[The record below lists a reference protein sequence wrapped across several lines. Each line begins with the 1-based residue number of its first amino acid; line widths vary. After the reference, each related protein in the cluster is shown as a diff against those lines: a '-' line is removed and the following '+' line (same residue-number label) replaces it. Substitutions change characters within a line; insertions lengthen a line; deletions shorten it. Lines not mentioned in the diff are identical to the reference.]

1 MNSKIDI
8 KYVYLNEKFEILDG
22 NREFYVYFD
31 LVGHDILRL
40 SDFTGASSLEPL
52 KKFILK
58 KKNPENF
65 KIFKFKKNQQSLK
78 PNIVT
83 SYDSL
88 YKGQK
93 AVCLKMIDV
102 EQCIKFIKKHNSE
115 TDELVYALSIAN
127 DCLFSYHENDNYI
140 KITQFYNNKKNVLY
154 ECDIDDWKQY
164 CLEQKFIPENQ
175 ENAFFDFIDELK
187 NCPKEIKANFYSSI
201 RTNNSEILE
210 NLCFTGERLVDN
222 GEISVVGRIILME
235 NSEKYQQ
242 QKNII
247 EQLHTD
253 PLTKI
258 FNKETVTTYAKRIFE
273 EQRED
278 NIALVIMDLDHF
290 KPVNDTF
297 GHLAGDRV
305 LAKTGEILK
314 EIVGSRGIVGRYG
327 GDEFLIVSY
336 GMKNEMILRG
346 FLHSIL
352 NKIQNEFAGQ
362 FGDIYITCSV
372 GCSVFPKNGT
382 TFDELFKK
390 ADFGLYR
397 AKDKGRNRYVFF
409 RDDLHADLYRQALQA
424 NDIVKY
430 ADREVQELKYM
441 SEFLQDIATAP
452 KEAVERI
459 LTHIK
464 EVFKLDNIS
473 IFSGEKLSL
482 AYSLGKKLSKH
493 QNALYAKT
501 KNFKEF
507 LDGKSYIVS
516 NFVGNPYLNEENF
529 RREMEQAGIK
539 STLQCVLGTP
549 SDIRGLVTFNH
560 TKIAQLWANY
570 EINCA
575 MMFASTLNLLYNNN
589 ASKN

>member
-40 SDFTGASSLEPL
+40 SDFTAASSLEPL

-58 KKNPENF
+58 KKNPEDF

-140 KITQFYNNKKNVLY
+140 KITQFYNNKRNILY
-154 ECDIDDWKQY
+154 ECDIDEWKQY
-164 CLEQKFIPENQ
+164 CIEQKFIPENQ
-175 ENAFFDFIDELK
+175 ESTFFDFIAELK

-273 EQRED
+273 EQREE

-352 NKIQNEFAGQ
+352 SKIQNEFAGQ

-409 RDDLHADLYRQALQA
+409 RDDLHADLYRQAVQA

-473 IFSGEKLSL
+473 IFTGENLSL

-549 SDIRGLVTFNH
+549 SDIKGLVTFNH
-560 TKIAQLWANY
+560 TKIAQLWADY

>member
-154 ECDIDDWKQY
+154 ECDIDEWKQY

-352 NKIQNEFAGQ
+352 SKIQNEFAGQ

-473 IFSGEKLSL
+473 IFSGEELSL
-482 AYSLGKKLSKH
+482 VYSLGKKMSKH

-560 TKIAQLWANY
+560 TKNAQLWADY

-575 MMFASTLNLLYNNN
+575 LMFASTLNLLYNNT

>member
-473 IFSGEKLSL
+473 IFSGEELSL
-482 AYSLGKKLSKH
+482 VYSLGKKMSKH

-560 TKIAQLWANY
+560 TKNAQLWADY

-575 MMFASTLNLLYNNN
+575 LMFASTLNLLYNNT

>member
-31 LVGHDILRL
+31 LVSHDILRL
-40 SDFTGASSLEPL
+40 SDFTAACSLEPL

-58 KKNPENF
+58 KKNPEDF

-154 ECDIDDWKQY
+154 ECDIDEWKQY

-409 RDDLHADLYRQALQA
+409 RDDLHADLYRQAVQA
-424 NDIVKY
+424 NDLVKY

-473 IFSGEKLSL
+473 IFSGEELSL
-482 AYSLGKKLSKH
+482 VYSLGKKMSKH

-539 STLQCVLGTP
+539 STLQCILGTP
-549 SDIRGLVTFNH
+549 SDIKGLVTFNH
-560 TKIAQLWANY
+560 TKIAQLWADY

-575 MMFASTLNLLYNNN
+575 LMFASTLNLLYNNT

>member
-31 LVGHDILRL
+31 LEGHDILRL

-154 ECDIDDWKQY
+154 ECDIDEWKQY

-473 IFSGEKLSL
+473 IFSGEELSL
-482 AYSLGKKLSKH
+482 VYSLVKKMSKH

-560 TKIAQLWANY
+560 TKNAQLWADY

-575 MMFASTLNLLYNNN
+575 LMFASTLNLLYNNT

>member
-40 SDFTGASSLEPL
+40 SDFAGASSLEPL

-58 KKNPENF
+58 KKKPEDF

-154 ECDIDDWKQY
+154 ECDIDEWKQY

-473 IFSGEKLSL
+473 IFSGEELSL
-482 AYSLGKKLSKH
+482 VYSLGKKMSKH
-493 QNALYAKT
+493 QNALYTKT

-560 TKIAQLWANY
+560 TKNAQLWADY

-575 MMFASTLNLLYNNN
+575 LMFASTLNLLYNNT

>member
-31 LVGHDILRL
+31 LVSHDILRL
-40 SDFTGASSLEPL
+40 SDFTAACSLEPL

-58 KKNPENF
+58 KKNPEDF

-154 ECDIDDWKQY
+154 ECDIDEWKQY

-473 IFSGEKLSL
+473 IFSGEELSL
-482 AYSLGKKLSKH
+482 VYSLGKKMSKH

-560 TKIAQLWANY
+560 TKNAQLWADY

-575 MMFASTLNLLYNNN
+575 LMFASTLNLLYNNT

>member
-409 RDDLHADLYRQALQA
+409 RDDLHADLYRQAVQA

-473 IFSGEKLSL
+473 IFSGEELSL
-482 AYSLGKKLSKH
+482 VYSLGKKMSKH

-560 TKIAQLWANY
+560 TKNAQLWADY

-575 MMFASTLNLLYNNN
+575 LMFASTLNLLYNNT

>member
-154 ECDIDDWKQY
+154 ECDIDEWKQY

-473 IFSGEKLSL
+473 IFSGEELSL
-482 AYSLGKKLSKH
+482 VYSLGKKMSKH

-560 TKIAQLWANY
+560 TKNAQLWADY